1 MLCSPLVTYAA
12 ESLPLVKILST
23 GGTISAKYDKKQ
35 GGFKAALSGQEIIDA
50 VPRLQA
56 IARIEVEEIF
66 RIGSSD
72 VTPEHWVK
80 LLKRVNQL
88 LFDPSIAGIVITHGT
103 DTLEETSYFL
113 DLTVT
118 SQKPVVCTA
127 AMKAAT
133 EKDADGPRN
142 VLNAVRVAISPES
155 SGKGVL
161 VVLNG
166 QIHAARNVTKTNS
179 VTIETFQT
187 PEFGQLGV
195 VDYDGQV
202 RFYRAPLRRQTIP
215 LGDDPKL
222 PQVEIILCY
231 AGADGR
237 VIRGLLTQG
246 TLDGLVIAGT
256 GNGHISEAME
266 KTLKEVIDKGIPIV
280 MSSRTGSGRIVSYYA
295 GNRRQDKMGIVQAD
309 NLNPAKARVLLILAL
324 TKTKQPAELQ
334 KYFHY

>member
-1 MLCSPLVTYAA
+1 MICSAVVTHTT

-23 GGTISAKYDKKQ
+23 GGTISAKFDEKQ
-35 GGFKAALSGQEIIDA
+35 GGFKSALSGQEIVEA
-50 VPRLQA
+50 VPGLQA

-72 VTPEHWVK
+72 ITPEHWVK
-80 LLKRVNQL
+80 LAKRVNEL
-88 LFDPSIAGIVITHGT
+88 LLDPRIAGIVITHGT
-103 DTLEETSYFL
+103 DTLEETSFFL

-118 SQKPVVCTA
+118 SKKPVVCTA
-127 AMKAAT
+127 AMRAAA

-142 VLNAVRVAISPES
+142 VLNAVRVAVSPES
-155 SGKGVL
+155 SDKGVL

-166 QIHAARNVTKTNS
+166 QIHAARNVTKTNT
-179 VTIETFQT
+179 VTVETFKT

-215 LGDDPKL
+215 LGDDTKL

-246 TLDGLVIAGT
+246 APDGLVIAGT
-256 GNGHISEAME
+256 GNGHISMPME
-266 KTLKEVIDKGIPIV
+266 KTLKEIIDKGIPVV
-280 MSSRTGSGRIVSYYA
+280 MSSRTGSGRIASYYA
-295 GNRRQDKMGIVQAD
+295 SNKRQDKMGIVQAD

-324 TKTKQPAELQ
+324 TKTKQPSELQ
-334 KYFHY
+334 KYFHH